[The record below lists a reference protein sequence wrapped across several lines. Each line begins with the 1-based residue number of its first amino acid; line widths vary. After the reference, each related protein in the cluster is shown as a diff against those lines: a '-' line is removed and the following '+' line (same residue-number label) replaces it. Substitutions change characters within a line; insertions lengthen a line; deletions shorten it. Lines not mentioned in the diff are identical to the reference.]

1 MKNLTKN
8 FTLEELTTTNHK
20 VDNTPN
26 DDEVQ
31 NLTKLAATL
40 QTIRDTYNQ
49 PIIIS
54 SGFRCKQ
61 LNKIVGGVSN
71 SDHVFGCAA
80 DIHSKSNTKGDNK
93 KLFDLIVSLIKQER
107 IECRQLIDEK
117 NYSWIHIGINS
128 LHNNYRKNQIL
139 HL

>member
-54 SGFRCKQ
+54 SGFRCKH